1 MPTKSYTRFTKNL
14 ETVNRLEETYEEIRT
29 GRNRRGK
36 AAYDHITRSAIIFLA
51 SAFEVYIEDVV
62 KECCNQ
68 HISFAGNANK
78 LPNDVKDTINSFVKR
93 DKNGEPPIMLCDEG
107 WRRIYRVI
115 AEQETGKLNTPKKLQ
130 IQELFNKIIGIS
142 VTQIDQIPNI
152 GNLDAVITFR
162 GEIAHRVKAEQYVKI
177 EQVKNDVQ
185 IIKALVVEIDKM
197 IINYFKETYPEKRV
211 PWNNSYN
218 I

>member
-1 MPTKSYTRFTKNL
+1 MPTKSYTRFTKNM

-29 GRNRRGK
+29 RRNRRGK

-51 SAFEVYIEDVV
+51 SAFEVYIEDVA

-68 HISFAGNANK
+68 HISFAGDASK
-78 LPNDVKDTINSFVKR
+78 LPNDVKNTINNFVKK
-93 DKNGEPPIMLCDEG
+93 DKNAEPPIMLCDEG
-107 WRRIYRVI
+107 WRRIYRII
-115 AEQETGKLNTPKKLQ
+115 AEQETGKLNTPKKQQ
-130 IQELFNKIIGIS
+130 IQELFNRLIGIS
-142 VTQIDQIPNI
+142 TTKIDDIPNI
-152 GNLDAVITFR
+152 EDLDSVITFR

-177 EQVKNDVQ
+177 EQVKKNVQ
-185 IIKALVVEIDKM
+185 TVKELVVEIDKM
-197 IINYFKETYPEKRV
+197 IINYFRDYYPEKRV